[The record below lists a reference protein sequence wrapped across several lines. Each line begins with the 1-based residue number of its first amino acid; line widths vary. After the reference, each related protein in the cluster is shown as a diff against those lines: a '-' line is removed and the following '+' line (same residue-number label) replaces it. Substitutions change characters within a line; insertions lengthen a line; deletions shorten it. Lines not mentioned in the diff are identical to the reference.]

1 MQYNLADLHV
11 HSFCS
16 DGLPTPT
23 QAVEE
28 AEAAGVRA
36 LSLTDHDTVEG
47 IDEATRAGQ
56 SLGVELIPGSELSAH
71 VDEREVHLLTYF
83 IDWKARTLVEFLS
96 LMHRRR
102 RERSEAMVARLN
114 ELGVDVTVEDV
125 LQKAGT
131 GVVGRPHVA
140 AAMVDRGAVSDK
152 EEAFVRY
159 IGDRGPAAVPKP
171 HTPVEQIISLVHDV
185 GGVAV
190 LAHPGASF
198 PETELAQLA
207 ECGLD
212 GVEVY
217 HPSHHPTLIEHY
229 TAAAER
235 YGLLPSGGSDSH
247 GEAEGPKIG
256 DCGIGYEAIE
266 SLRERAAGYA

>member
-16 DGLPTPT
+16 DGLRTPT

-28 AEAAGVRA
+28 AAAAGVRA

-47 IDEATRAGQ
+47 IDEAIRAGQ
-56 SLGVELIPGSELSAH
+56 EHGVELIPGAELSAH
-71 VDEREVHLLTYF
+71 VDERELHLLTYY
-83 IDWKARTLVEFLS
+83 IDWKAPTLVEFLS
-96 LMHRRR
+96 FMHQRR
-102 RERSEAMVARLN
+102 RERGEAMVARLN

-125 LQKAGT
+125 LQKAGN

-159 IGDRGPAAVPKP
+159 IGDRGPAAVAKP
-171 HTPVEQIISLVHDV
+171 HTPVEQIISLVHDI

-198 PETELAQLA
+198 PEAELARLS

-217 HPSHHPTLIEHY
+217 HPSHHPSLIEHY
-229 TAAAER
+229 TTAAER

-266 SLRERAAGYA
+266 ALRARAAGYA